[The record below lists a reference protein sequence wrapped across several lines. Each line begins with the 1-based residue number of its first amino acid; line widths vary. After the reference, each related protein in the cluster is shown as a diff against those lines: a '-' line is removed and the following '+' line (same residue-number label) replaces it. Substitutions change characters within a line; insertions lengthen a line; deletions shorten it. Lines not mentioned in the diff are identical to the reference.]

1 MCEIISYPTFYTQAE
16 LLSILK
22 FNFRIL
28 IGQTFSPTAVC
39 AADNAAPIWNLDHH
53 LEEADGDATASD
65 HRIAIDSRRIRR
77 LHFTSQSLQGRRD
90 GSHRCHPN
98 DRQGDDSDT
107 RIGTRRP
114 LRANRHRERC
124 ATPPLQVPLDLYP
137 TLLVRTSSRSQ
148 NFRLFRSPSLSLRV
162 CSCTAR
168 TTDKRRLRRFACR
181 QNTPSASATYEIH
194 LPGLMM

>member
-1 MCEIISYPTFYTQAE
+1 MVKHLAQQPFARQKT
-16 LLSILK
+16 
-22 FNFRIL
+22 
-28 IGQTFSPTAVC
+28 
-39 AADNAAPIWNLDHH
+39 AAPIWNLDHH

-65 HRIAIDSRRIRR
+65 HRIAIDSRHFCR

-124 ATPPLQVPLDLYP
+124 APPHC
-137 TLLVRTSSRSQ
+137 RSPWICI
-148 NFRLFRSPSLSLRV
+148 RLFWFGLPVEVKTSVFFARPRV
-162 CSCTAR
+162 RFGLAR
-168 TTDKRRLRRFACR
+168 ALHEPPTSGGYVASHAAKTHPPRPRLMRFTSQA
-181 QNTPSASATYEIH
+181 
-194 LPGLMM
+194 